1 MYPVVVL
8 QSKGDDVLLFLSVLI
23 IFLDVH
29 MSKRLLSCHHGKK
42 GNIRL
47 ESLDELA
54 PIFRSVLTAF
64 PLDFRRIS
72 HSTGGIGGW
81 LFRSF
86 QLVTDFLVD
95 ILPAFAF

>member
-1 MYPVVVL
+1 
-8 QSKGDDVLLFLSVLI
+8 
-23 IFLDVH
+23 

-42 GNIRL
+42 GNIR
-47 ESLDELA
+47 LDELA

-95 ILPAFAF
+95 ILPARAFAF